1 MRYVRSLVI
10 AGIVHACATD
20 VLAADRLILGKK
32 MIVKNPTG
40 AEDKRTVIVQ
50 GKEKPSDISSIVGD
64 PTTSGATLD
73 ILANGTSATTQSF
86 SLPNTG
92 WSATSTGFKYVAP
105 TGAVAPVKKVIL
117 KRTNQGVMQV
127 NVLLKGNVGTQ
138 SLDILPPNTG
148 TDGGLSLQI
157 TGGDRYCV
165 SLGGAAGGTEMTDT
179 NEQWKIKD
187 ATAQPGC
194 PAPPVVSGCCTGLP
208 SLLKVKVT
216 SSAASTGSVTPATCE
231 SGGACPCG
239 GGELCLGPLLANTA
253 YIGGGGTTSSTFY
266 LRTVP
271 VGTEVYMKIASCS
284 GPDPVLTAATD
295 VEAAAGGT
303 YCSTPAGT
311 PSAGMRHC
319 TSAGCYFG
327 PPIEFTLPTLG
338 PICGI
343 NKISSTS
350 VSGSLDCATGSMAG
364 TFEFMKDVYFDLY
377 LSSSC
382 PRCTGGSVGMCG
394 SGTCDSGARA
404 GMRCTP
410 ESSSLTSLDCF
421 PSLPPA
427 ATGPFTAG
435 GTTGSDGL
443 TAFAT
448 SSNTNIFC
456 GYCYTGSAWG
466 LPCVSDAGCTPP
478 EVCTAHSNGAFGHL
492 AATAI
497 SQTGSAPG
505 TSVATG
511 AHSITLVDV
520 GCIAAS
526 AGSGVAGIP
535 GPSASSLVG
544 TIEIIP

>member
-1 MRYVRSLVI
+1 MRFIRLLVT
-10 AGIVHACATD
+10 AGVVLASATD

-117 KRTNQGVMQV
+117 KRTNQGMMQV

-138 SLDILPPNTG
+138 SLDVVPPNTG

-165 SLGGAAGGTEMTDT
+165 SLGGAAGGTEVTDT

-194 PAPPVVSGCCTGLP
+194 PAPPVVCDCCSNLP
-208 SLLKVKVT
+208 SLLKVTVA
-216 SSAASTGSVTPATCE
+216 SSAVSTGSVTPATCE

-239 GGELCLGPLLANTA
+239 GSETCLGPLMANTV
-253 YIGGGGTTSSTFY
+253 YVGGGAAPSPAGNYTRSVPDSTEMY
-266 LRTVP
+266 L
-271 VGTEVYMKIASCS
+271 KIASCS
-284 GPDPVLTAATD
+284 GSNPVLTSTTEA
-295 VEAAAGGT
+295 EAAAAGT
-303 YCSTPAGT
+303 YCPTPFGT
-311 PSAGMRHC
+311 PSAGLRHC

-327 PPIEFTLPTLG
+327 PPVSFGLAPG
-338 PICGI
+338 NVCGI
-343 NKISSTS
+343 NVISSTS
-350 VSGSLDCATGSMAG
+350 IAGSLACASGDMAG
-364 TFEFMKDVYFDLY
+364 TFEFTKNIVVGD
-377 LSSSC
+377 C
-382 PRCTGGSVGMCG
+382 PVCWGGTVGVCG
-394 SGTCDSGARA
+394 SGTCSAGARA
-404 GMRCTP
+404 TLSCTP
-410 ESSSLTSLDCF
+410 ESSSLTSLDCP
-421 PSLPPA
+421 PSASGLPIGVF
-427 ATGPFTAG
+427 TGG
-435 GTTGSDGL
+435 GTTGSDSL

-456 GYCYTGSAWG
+456 GYCYSAGPTWTTQ
-466 LPCVSDAGCTPP
+466 CASDSQCAPA
-478 EVCTAHSNGAFGHL
+478 EVCTADSNGAFGHL
-492 AATAI
+492 AATSI
-497 SQTGSAPG
+497 SQTGAAPG
-505 TSVATG
+505 VCVASG
-511 AHSITLVDV
+511 SHPIRLVDV
-520 GCIAAS
+520 GCAPTATGGT
-526 AGSGVAGIP
+526 AGNLP
-535 GPSASSLVG
+535 GPVASSIVG
-544 TIEIIP
+544 TIELIP